1 MLCCVNYGAPLH
13 PTPSP
18 LSQAAKQP
26 SFPKQHISNF
36 LSQPTSTTARPIPP
50 SRAGESRPR
59 RRIAAAC
66 TASRRKGWWASART
80 PRSAPPCPPPPC
92 RTAPPV
98 RAFVGQT
105 VRSWI
110 SNPAGPKTERATSV
124 RSAFTMCQMHK
135 QKSRPLCA
143 RDKKEG
149 MGGRREEKYWVVIC
163 LLVSRQERNPLLPS
177 PGHHLQLLFT
187 TNIRQKVFPPVLNLA
202 TRHQRW
208 RGKWH
213 VSLVCS
219 IPFTSN
225 DRPLRATR

>member
-110 SNPAGPKTERATSV
+110 SNPAGPKTERATSA
-124 RSAFTMCQMHK
+124 RSAFTMCQIHRTK
-135 QKSRPLCA
+135 IAP
-143 RDKKEG
+143 
-149 MGGRREEKYWVVIC
+149 VVC
-163 LLVSRQERNPLLPS
+163 TRQEGGDGGAAGGEILGCALLACFS
-177 PGHHLQLLFT
+177 SRTL
-187 TNIRQKVFPPVLNLA
+187 PPA
-202 TRHQRW
+202 
-208 RGKWH
+208 
-213 VSLVCS
+213 
-219 IPFTSN
+219 PFTRSIYSCSSQQTFGK
-225 DRPLRATR
+225 RSSRRC